1 MIKVLRD
8 PKHFRQIQL
17 VSVVISAIVII
28 KLQNHAKLSL
38 LWVIISICAGLVIA
52 LYYRYQSKLRL
63 PKYSIWLVPIF
74 VLALLN
80 TSISAQHIPLSVQAL
95 FFTFL
100 GLNLSHRF
108 LVPKKPNDNR
118 HSSSSYKSYKMP
130 LKPYTNLKGQP

>member
-1 MIKVLRD
+1 MMSYLND
-8 PKHFRQIQL
+8 PKHFRQVQL
-17 VSVVISAIVII
+17 ISVVISAIVMI
-28 KLQNHAKLSL
+28 KLQNYAKLSL

-108 LVPKKPNDNR
+108 LVPKKTKR
-118 HSSSSYKSYKMP
+118 
-130 LKPYTNLKGQP
+130 